1 MENKKTI
8 SDLNNKAWYRA
19 VKVVYIFSFLAIVII
34 TITLFLA
41 EGEFRVL
48 DVPNSRIVCQYGN
61 EKQFLMKEIFTR
73 DEMPITLPNYSNTQ
87 PGGLFSRIAQE
98 QLQNQILKS
107 CEINQVTIENSFKG
121 GKADFVPDPFRAEER
136 YKIQIGYLL
145 LSLLILVVVFEM
157 IRRIFYYIFLGNIK
171 PQK

>member
-8 SDLNNKAWYRA
+8 SDFNNKIWYRA
-19 VKVVYIFSFLAIVII
+19 VKVVYILLFLAIAII

-48 DVPNSRIVCQYGN
+48 DIPNSKIVCQYGN
-61 EKQFLMKEIFTR
+61 EKQFLMKDIFTK
-73 DEMPITLPNYSNTQ
+73 DEMPIALPSYSSTQ
-87 PGGLFSRIAQE
+87 QGGLFSRIAQE

-121 GKADFVPDPFRAEER
+121 GKADFVPDPFRAEEK

-145 LSLLILVVVFEM
+145 LSLLIVVIVFET
-157 IRRIFYYIFLGNIK
+157 IKRIFYYILLGNIK